1 VDDERCRIT
10 VVGKRRRVDLAVPAR
25 APIAEYI
32 PTLTRMCGQE
42 SDETLPAAWSLAPA
56 GDRPFHPSISLLE
69 AQVVDGATLYLRDL
83 VEGETDG
90 PLVTDLEEMVG
101 DFGDQW
107 ERWNAR
113 HRALTI
119 IGIGAIG
126 FVAALAALVFSAPD
140 EPLTGLVAILSGFGF
155 ALAAGIATKRRWPV
169 PARLRLAVAL
179 AACPALAMAGYALP
193 VSRTSDGA
201 AAIAIVAGANIG
213 ALAALIA
220 MLNVWTLTVELFVVV
235 AMPVTVLLA
244 LLHATRVEC
253 TATIGVVALILLSA
267 APNAAG
273 RLTALPPTRGISSP
287 VDPADEVAAMLA
299 RSRRVLVVLT
309 LALSLVLA
317 GCLVVLADSSDAYAA
332 ALALCLSLALLAQA
346 GHSNVPLAVM
356 LVMGAGATGL
366 VTLVVRAPV
375 TLLHAT
381 SAGLG
386 PLIACGVCAI
396 LLCVGITM
404 TMLRTDD
411 VDTRP
416 AWLGSVAVVLSVF
429 TAPLAVGVFGVFEY
443 LAGLGGR
450 L

>member
-25 APIAEYI
+25 APIAEYL
-32 PTLTRMCGQE
+32 PALTRMCGQE

-56 GDRPFHPSISLLE
+56 GDRPFHPSVSLLE

-90 PLVTDLEEMVG
+90 PLITDLEEMVG
-101 DFGDQW
+101 DVGDQW
-107 ERWNAR
+107 VRWNAR
-113 HRALTI
+113 HRATTV
-119 IGIGAIG
+119 IGIGAGG
-126 FVAALAALVFSAPD
+126 FIAALAALVLSAPED
-140 EPLTGLVAILSGFGF
+140 PLTGLVAIVSGFAF
-155 ALAAGIATKRRWPV
+155 ALAAGIATRRRWPV
-169 PARLRLAVAL
+169 PARLRLAMAL
-179 AACPALAMAGYALP
+179 AACPALALAGYALP
-193 VSRTSDGA
+193 VSRTGGGA
-201 AAIAIVAGANIG
+201 AAIAVVAGANIG
-213 ALAALIA
+213 ALGALIA
-220 MLNVWTLTVELFVVV
+220 MLNVWTLTAELFVVV
-235 AMPVTVLLA
+235 AMPVTILLA

-253 TATIGVVALILLSA
+253 AAVIGVVALILLSA
-267 APNAAG
+267 APSAAG
-273 RLTALPPTRGISSP
+273 RLTALPPTRGTSAP
-287 VDPADEVAAMLA
+287 VNPADEVAAMLA
-299 RSRRVLVVLT
+299 RSRRVLIVLT
-309 LALSLVLA
+309 LAVSLVLA
-317 GCLVVLADSSDAYAA
+317 GCLVVLGDSRDAYAA

-346 GHSNVPLAVM
+346 GHSNVPVAVM

-366 VTLVVRAPV
+366 LTLVVRTPV

-386 PLIACGVCAI
+386 PMIACGVCAI
-396 LLCVGITM
+396 LLCVGIAM
-404 TMLRTDD
+404 AMLPADD

-416 AWLGSVAVVLSVF
+416 AWLGSLALVLSVF

>member
-42 SDETLPAAWSLAPA
+42 SDETLPAAWSLALA

-83 VEGETDG
+83 VEGEADG
-90 PLVTDLEEMVG
+90 PLITELEDVVSEV
-101 DFGDQW
+101 GDQW
-107 ERWNAR
+107 ERWNGR

-119 IGIGAIG
+119 AGIGAGG
-126 FVAALAALVFSAPD
+126 FVAAIAALVLSAPD
-140 EPLTGLVAILSGFGF
+140 SPLTGLVAIVSGF
-155 ALAAGIATKRRWPV
+155 ALALIAGIGTRRGWPV

-179 AACPALAMAGYALP
+179 AACPVLALAGYALP
-193 VSRTSDGA
+193 TSPASGAA
-201 AAIAIVAGANIG
+201 AAIAVVAGANVG
-213 ALAALIA
+213 ALGALIA
-220 MLNVWTLTVELFVVV
+220 MLNVWTLTAEMFAVV
-235 AMPVTVLLA
+235 ALPVTVLLA

-253 TATIGVVALILLSA
+253 AAVIGVVALILLSA
-267 APNAAG
+267 APSVAG
-273 RLTALPPTRGISSP
+273 RLTALPPTHKVATP

-299 RSRRVLVVLT
+299 RSRQVLVVLT
-309 LALSLVLA
+309 LAIVLVLA
-317 GCLVVLADSSDAYAA
+317 GCLVVLGDSSDVYAA
-332 ALALCLSLALLAQA
+332 ALALCMSLALLAQA
-346 GHSNVPLAVM
+346 GHSNIPLAVM
-356 LVMGAGATGL
+356 LVLGAGATGL
-366 VTLVVRAPV
+366 VTLVMRAPV
-375 TLLHAT
+375 TLLRAT

-386 PLIACGVCAI
+386 PLVACGVCAI
-396 LLCVGITM
+396 LLCVGLAM
-404 TMLRTDD
+404 AMLPSSD

-416 AWLGSVAVVLSVF
+416 AWLGSAAVVLSVF
-429 TAPLAVGVFGVFEY
+429 TIPLAVGVFGVFEY